1 MNENRRDLTKI
12 RRGSNGAGATVN
24 IGILDYGIGNIGSL
38 LNMFRK
44 LDLDAQVVSSPDE
57 LSGCSRLVL
66 PGVGAFDQAMS
77 ELAKREMIDP
87 LGQYIKSGNP
97 LLGICL
103 GMQLLVESSA
113 EGRLPGLGYIKGS
126 CSRLAPPAELG
137 MRVPHMGW
145 NCIESNR
152 DSSLFTGLGNLK
164 RFYFAHSYY
173 VECQLTSNV
182 LAWTSYAGEFAS
194 MITQDNILGVQ
205 FHPEKSHVFGM
216 ALLENWSHL

>member
-1 MNENRRDLTKI
+1 MT
-12 RRGSNGAGATVN
+12 
-24 IGILDYGIGNIGSL
+24 IGIVDYGIGNIGSL

-44 LDLDAQVVSSPDE
+44 LQLDARVVSFPGD
-57 LSGCSRLVL
+57 LGKCSRLVL
-66 PGVGAFDQAMS
+66 PGVGAFDQAMK
-77 ELAKREMIDP
+77 ELTRREMVGP
-87 LGQYIKSGNP
+87 LGKYVHSGNP

-113 EGRLPGLGYIKGS
+113 EGQLAGLGYIKGS
-126 CSRLAPPAELG
+126 CRRLVPSAELG

-145 NCIESNR
+145 NYIEVNQ
-152 DSSLFTGLGNLK
+152 DSSLFTGLGDLK

-194 MITQDNILGVQ
+194 MIIQDNVIGVQ
-205 FHPEKSHVFGM
+205 FHPEKSHFFGM
-216 ALLENWSHL
+216 ALLENWSHW

>member
-1 MNENRRDLTKI
+1 M
-12 RRGSNGAGATVN
+12 S

-44 LDLDAQVVSSPDE
+44 LDLDARVVSFPDH

-66 PGVGAFDQAMS
+66 PGVGAFDQAMN
-77 ELAKREMIDP
+77 ELTRRKMVAP
-87 LGQYIKSGNP
+87 LGQYIQSGNP

-113 EGRLPGLGYIKGS
+113 EGHLPGLGYIQGS
-126 CSRLAPPAELG
+126 CRRLASPVELG
-137 MRVPHMGW
+137 IRVPHMGW
-145 NCIESNR
+145 NCIEPNQ
-152 DSSLFTGLGNLK
+152 DSSLFAGLGNLK

-173 VECQLTSNV
+173 VECRLASNV

-194 MITQDNILGVQ
+194 MIIRDNVVGVQ

-216 ALLENWSHL
+216 ALLENWSRW